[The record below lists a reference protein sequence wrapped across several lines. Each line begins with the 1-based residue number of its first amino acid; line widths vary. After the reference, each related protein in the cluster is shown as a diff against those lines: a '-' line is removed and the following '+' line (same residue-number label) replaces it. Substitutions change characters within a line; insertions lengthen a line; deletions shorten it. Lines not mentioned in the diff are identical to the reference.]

1 MRLEKVLGIP
11 VGAETVFMTMTML
24 MLTCMLVAGTGAGQY
39 VHQRVNWCSF
49 KVVGPEASP
58 VHQCRPI

>member
-24 MLTCMLVAGTGAGQY
+24 MLTCMLVAGTG
-39 VHQRVNWCSF
+39 VCSSMSELVF
-49 KVVGPEASP
+49 V
-58 VHQCRPI
+58 

>member
-11 VGAETVFMTMTML
+11 VGAETVFMTMLML

-39 VHQRVNWCSF
+39 VHQ
-49 KVVGPEASP
+49 
-58 VHQCRPI
+58 